1 MKFITEEDLRDLYR
15 KEPFTT
21 YEIETGARLTPGA
34 RQYLADRGINM
45 FDNGPCTN
53 NNTVNVKLQSASL
66 EKKNNLQKKKLHC
79 RIKSMEALFL
89 LTGEELLSGD
99 AALAQ
104 SVINLGK
111 QFSNIKN
118 ALAGKDSAENL
129 CCKEC
134 TGIKDVNFSD
144 NLEDCFEITEVHM
157 QLKKGRDI
165 MILHRLRCTLRE
177 IEPEVL
183 ELYEGSKDE
192 NELCKDIIGKVNQ
205 IVNTLSQMICSVVG
219 GKTCQKI
226 S

>member
-1 MKFITEEDLRDLYR
+1 LRDLYR

-21 YEIETGARLTPGA
+21 YEIEPGARLTPGA

-45 FDNGPCTN
+45 FDYGPCANKSTE
-53 NNTVNVKLQSASL
+53 NVKLQSAAL

-79 RIKSMEALFL
+79 RMKSMEALFL

-99 AALAQ
+99 GTLAQ
-104 SVINLGK
+104 SVIDLGK

-118 ALAGKDSAENL
+118 ALDGKGTIENL

-134 TGIKDVNFSD
+134 TGIKEANFSN
-144 NLEDCFEITEVHM
+144 NLEDCFEITEVHIE
-157 QLKKGRDI
+157 LKKGRDI

-205 IVNTLSQMICSVVG
+205 IINTLSQMICSVVG
-219 GKTCQKI
+219 GKVCQKI